1 MNEANEMMV
10 LKPEEVVDTVDS
22 MLLITKETFDKF
34 IVLLAHWYK
43 EESLQEDNIPNIFYI
58 FQMHDPII
66 DDLSSIFIES
76 LGWREL
82 GESQMSYNFERN
94 PEDEGVM
101 RNKFIH
107 GYDAMF
113 LNQMINDVETAFEA
127 MRFVYR
133 WDSTE
138 DGGTDQIIKGSVVLG
153 VW

>member
-1 MNEANEMMV
+1 MRDVTEMML
-10 LKPEEVVDTVDS
+10 LKPSDVVNTIDS
-22 MLLITKETFDKF
+22 MRLITKETFDDF
-34 IVLLAHWYK
+34 VLTLSHWYR
-43 EESLQEDNIPNIFYI
+43 EESLEEDNIPNIFYI

-66 DDLSSIFIES
+66 DILSSIFIES

-82 GESQMSYNFERN
+82 GESQMSYKFEQN
-94 PEDEGVM
+94 PEDEGVI

-107 GYDAMF
+107 GYDKLF
-113 LNQMINDVETAFEA
+113 LNQMIQDVETALEA

-138 DGGTDQIIKGSVVLG
+138 SGGTEQIIKGSVVLG